1 MPKSRHE
8 IQTERNKNMSNKTDK
23 KITGSVKNWTVSD
36 WASNIRRRAAAAN
49 GLHYGIALEAIRLTD
64 LGGTWQDI
72 TGQLKN
78 NFGHTKHRYK
88 VGKNSY
94 ELLALSRLVE
104 RVGVRDFA
112 PASKLTLGIRTL
124 RIAINAG
131 VVSREQVARLTNATH
146 AAEWASENNVG
157 LITPTED
164 HMAKAWEITKSK
176 QKNRNAKAWDLLQNA
191 HVIPEQI
198 RAQETAVTDS
208 LVALKKERKKAP
220 ESQLPA
226 IDKKIDRA
234 QAALTKSQVTN
245 KRHAVLRASGVRVP
259 KQNEPETTGDGFALG
274 SECRKLIKQFKTTND
289 IEIFASAFTPS
300 MDNELALVIDAL
312 TARQTVLTESK
323 KKVGANV

>member
-1 MPKSRHE
+1 
-8 IQTERNKNMSNKTDK
+8 MSNKTNTK
-23 KITGSVKNWTVSD
+23 KITGSVKNWTVAD
-36 WASNIRRRAAAAN
+36 WATSIRKNAASAN

-78 NFGHTKHRYK
+78 NFGHTKHNYQ
-88 VGKNSY
+88 N

-104 RVGVRDFA
+104 RIGVRDFA
-112 PASKLTLGIRTL
+112 AASKLTLGIRTL

-131 VVSREQVARLTNATH
+131 VVSREQVARLTNAAH
-146 AAEWASENNVG
+146 AAAWASENNVG

-164 HMAKAWEITKSK
+164 HMPKAWEITKSK

-208 LVALKKERKKAP
+208 LVVLKKERKKAP
-220 ESQLPA
+220 ESQLPG

-245 KRHAVLRASGVRVP
+245 KRNAVLKASGIRVP

-274 SECRKLIKQFKTTND
+274 SECRKLIKQFKTSND

-312 TARQTVLTESK
+312 TARQNVISFDKVK
-323 KKVGANV
+323 KAGVNV